1 MEASIV
7 SGVSLVRLVGWF
19 FFFATGFSGSLMKQG
34 EDLYSSSSSSHHR
47 GQTVKQGN
55 REEIPKNFSCKVVNK
70 GVLGLMQPGGKQ
82 SAKFTGIVCGNT
94 SFITSHCFVR
104 ICQVYCHAQS
114 SIWPWKSVVASF
126 LGRVCDQSILMYC
139 VSTYSTL
146 AYI

>member
-1 MEASIV
+1 
-7 SGVSLVRLVGWF
+7 
-19 FFFATGFSGSLMKQG
+19 MKQG

-126 LGRVCDQSILMYC
+126 LGMSLRSIDTYVLRIYVQYSSIYMNRFSSILLVLCIHSLY
-139 VSTYSTL
+139 TTP
-146 AYI
+146 